1 MLPTNLQFQNKKE
14 KYTTVEAGIPVN
26 EGQNGNTLTPH
37 LASSAFSFR
46 TGSQRNSEVPSCNFP
61 TVTGYLE
68 LTLQS
73 HQLVQIK
80 STTNIIPIISSYCS
94 VNADRKFWGSLVR
107 FKKHK
112 RARAAGVAIEL
123 VAILLS
129 FWFSYLHRFT
139 SLL

>member
-107 FKKHK
+107 FNKHK

-129 FWFSYLHRFT
+129 F
-139 SLL
+139 